1 MKFLE
6 LGKSESKECSDR
18 LAAVDVS
25 GTWSTRG
32 AGETITH
39 SRPLAIYTGLLA
51 LGMRIF
57 FA

>member
-1 MKFLE
+1 MKLLE
-6 LGKSESKECSDR
+6 LGKSESEESSDR
-18 LAAVDVS
+18 LAGAVDV
-25 GTWSTRG
+25 GNMVYPG

-57 FA
+57 FL